1 MNRKWTRTAAPVF
14 VLTLILS
21 ACATAQEPP
30 DAAAELLRL
39 ARLEGRDRTASLAP
53 INKVSA
59 PRPEE
64 SPVDF
69 GQLKPG
75 QPVPKLPALF
85 PTTNPGMAEGKP
97 TYDLNAAF
105 AQRDTVLV
113 FWRG

>member
-1 MNRKWTRTAAPVF
+1 MNRKWIGTAAPLV
-14 VLTLILS
+14 VLALILS
-21 ACATAQEPP
+21 ACAAAQEPP
-30 DAAAELLRL
+30 NAAAELIRL
-39 ARLEGRDRTASLAP
+39 AKLEGRGNTASLAP

-85 PTTNPGMAEGKP
+85 PATNSGMADDGD

-105 AQRDTVLV
+105 AHRDTVLV